1 MTQFSYALHRL
12 LTITILIRLRQ
23 SLHRQ
28 GIPDGGNILNYLLE
42 KSRIVHQNTDE
53 RNFHIFYQLLSGSDD
68 ALLEHLHLKR
78 DLNAYTYLSHG
89 VSLAAFVIDNL
100 LIKCLQNDIFLLQD
114 KTSKSSDKNL
124 DDNANFRT
132 VMNALNTIE
141 VPDDDQKELIEI
153 IASVLHLG
161 NVTFG
166 EDELSKAVVYENE
179 AIHSVAK
186 VLGVDIDK
194 LKHSLTHRTIEV
206 RGDLITSPLDR
217 DMSFYA
223 RDALAKA
230 IYTRLFDWL
239 VSRINRSLQTP
250 SSLSRANSNHVLG
263 ILDIYGFEVF
273 QTNNFEQLCINF
285 CNEKLQQLFIE
296 LTLKQEQEEYLKE
309 GIEWEPVVY
318 FNNKVICDL
327 IEEKHVGIIALMD
340 EECLRPGDATD
351 LTLLEKMNERLVS
364 HPHYIFASSRA
375 SLMIRKSVGGNEF
388 RLRHYAGDVKYNVDG
403 FLDKNNDLLFRN
415 LKEAMSVSENSIMRS
430 LFPEHEF
437 LKSKKRPDTAI
448 TQFKNSL
455 NNLMEILVSKEP
467 SYIRC
472 IKPNDIQGPN
482 SFDTE
487 LIRHQVKYLGLMENL
502 RVRRAGFAYRRDYEA
517 FLHRY
522 KCLSKETWPNWHGE
536 PRAGVKAL
544 VKSLNYDSEDYR
556 MGNTK
561 IFIRLPKTLFKTEDA
576 FQNQKNYLAS
586 VIQARWKGRKQRM
599 VYLKIRAAI
608 ILYQALIRRYLAK
621 KRMEERRAAVDR
633 IRFFI
638 KGFITRNQPLNEC
651 NGEFIKAVKQHWLV
665 RLSKNLPKKFTYH
678 PWPQPAAHCKEASE
692 MLKQMHLLQL
702 ARIYRNQLSPEKKK
716 QFEMKVVAEEVFKN
730 NKKNYIQSLPNW
742 FINERLAN
750 NHKTS
755 INNFTK
761 SAQFGE
767 KVIVS

>member
-1 MTQFSYALHRL
+1 
-12 LTITILIRLRQ
+12 
-23 SLHRQ
+23 
-28 GIPDGGNILNYLLE
+28 
-42 KSRIVHQNTDE
+42 
-53 RNFHIFYQLLSGSDD
+53 
-68 ALLEHLHLKR
+68 
-78 DLNAYTYLSHG
+78 
-89 VSLAAFVIDNL
+89 
-100 LIKCLQNDIFLLQD
+100 
-114 KTSKSSDKNL
+114 
-124 DDNANFRT
+124 
-132 VMNALNTIE
+132 MNALKTIE
-141 VPDDDQKELIEI
+141 MPEDEQKELIQI

-166 EDELSKAVVYENE
+166 EDELGKATVYDNE
-179 AIHSVAK
+179 AVHAISK
-186 VLGVDIDK
+186 VLGIDSETF
-194 LKHSLTHRTIEV
+194 KHSLTHRTIDAN
-206 RGDLITSPLDR
+206 GDLITSPLDR

-230 IYTRLFDWL
+230 VYTRLFDWL
-239 VSRINRSLQTP
+239 VMRINRSLQTP
-250 SSLSRANSNHVLG
+250 SSMSKGNNNHVMG

-296 LTLKQEQEEYLKE
+296 LTLKQEQEEYLRE
-309 GIEWEPVVY
+309 GIEWEPVAY

-415 LKEAMSVSENSIMRS
+415 LKEAMSESENGIMRNV
-430 LFPEHEF
+430 FPKSEF
-437 LKSKKRPDTAI
+437 LTSKKRPDTAI

-487 LIRHQVKYLGLMENL
+487 IIRHQVKYLGLMENL

-517 FLHRY
+517 FLKRY
-522 KCLSKETWPNWHGE
+522 KCLSKETWPHWTGL
-536 PRAGVKAL
+536 PRDGVQAL
-544 VKSLNYDSEDYR
+544 VKSLNYGPEDYR

-561 IFIRLPKTLFKTEDA
+561 IFIRLPKTLFATEDA

-586 VIQARWKGRKQRM
+586 IIQARWKGRKQRKI
-599 VYLKIRAAI
+599 YLKIRAAI
-608 ILYQALIRRYLAK
+608 ILYQALVRRHLAK
-621 KRMEERRAAVDR
+621 KRLQERRAAVER

-638 KGFITRNQPLNEC
+638 KGFITRNQPLNDC
-651 NGEFIKAVKQHWLV
+651 NSAFIKTVKQHWLI
-665 RLSKNLPKKFTYH
+665 RLSKQLPKSYMYH
-678 PWPQPAAHCKEASE
+678 VWPQPAAHCHEASE
-692 MLKQMHLLQL
+692 MLKKMHLLQL
-702 ARIYRNQLSPEKKK
+702 ARIYRNQLSAEKKK
-716 QFEMKVVAEEVFKN
+716 QLELKALAEGVFKDH
-730 NKKNYIQSLPNW
+730 KRNYQESLPNW
-742 FINERLAN
+742 FINERLYSHN
-750 NHKTS
+750 KQS
-755 INNFTK
+755 VKSFTD
-761 SAQFGE
+761 SPQFGE
-767 KVIVS
+767 KVVVS